1 MSPLDWTERF
11 IGGKNYN
18 WKKRKL
24 DLQELNV
31 LPQTSSSSAQQL
43 SKDTANASVRLQ
55 EAIRQR
61 LSKETSTNDHGYTDT
76 NFAKQSVEFV
86 VEHPGIFYNQ
96 RDIEGTSGRNLTQSH
111 YFLRICLNQK
121 QDT

>member
-61 LSKETSTNDHGYTDT
+61 LSKETSTNDHGDTDT

-86 VEHPGIFYNQ
+86 VEHAGIF
-96 RDIEGTSGRNLTQSH
+96 
-111 YFLRICLNQK
+111 
-121 QDT
+121 